1 MAGMSKDGIPYGVA
15 ETILGEADAFTHWA
29 RLGKAGSIF
38 SLVRTDC
45 RQAEGWVA
53 ARTRDTSVLLG
64 RKHNAGWMSSCL
76 RELGA
81 RGMLLRD
88 PPWGQRTGR
97 GGAMYLPNLW
107 LPDWREDV
115 WKLEKA
121 VALRL
126 LGFRRGGGTWEM
138 ARPYSAPFPGF
149 LARCYSAPKRRGA
162 EHLWRVPYGAP
173 KTEAFGAALGRA
185 ISSPNGAAL
194 RTAPIA
200 ERARGAHLS
209 SVPEGTISLGSEGE
223 IELTKAKQAV
233 MEAAAPNPKGQQ
245 GVWGASLTALTEIV
259 RQHPVDKLLRV
270 LPYRDRSLMV
280 PSLIKWLGEQA
291 ALGYPALP
299 AVDELQRQVEQHE
312 RMATVMSANDDLER
326 AQWHEDQA
334 AAFRHE
340 LDAMC
345 DTRLMEDVG

>member
-15 ETILGEADAFTHWA
+15 ETILDEAGAFTHWG
-29 RLGKAGSIF
+29 RLGRAGSIF
-38 SLVRTDC
+38 SLVRGDC
-45 RQAEGWVA
+45 RQAEGWA
-53 ARTRDTSVLLG
+53 PARTRDTSALLG
-64 RKHNAGWMSSCL
+64 HKNNAGWMSSCL
-76 RELGA
+76 RELGE

-126 LGFRRGGGTWEM
+126 LGFRRGDDSWEM

-200 ERARGAHLS
+200 DRAVGAHLS
-209 SVPEGTISLGSEGE
+209 IVPEGTISLGSKGE
-223 IELTKAKQAV
+223 IDLAKVKQAV
-233 MEAAAPNPKGQQ
+233 VEAAAANPNGQK
-245 GVWGASLTALTEIV
+245 GVWGASLTALVEIV
-259 RQHPVDKLLRV
+259 RQHPADKLLRV

-280 PSLIKWLGEQA
+280 PNLIKWLGEQA

-299 AVDELQRQVEQHE
+299 SHDELRRQAEQHE
-312 RMATVMSANDDLER
+312 RMAAVMTANDELER
-326 AQWHEDQA
+326 AQWHEDEA
-334 AAFRHE
+334 AMLRRE

-345 DTRLMEDVG
+345 ETPAMEDVG